1 MDSIGIHFSK
11 YLTVMVVVLGLHIP
25 TTTFASE
32 NLTELKEENEKL
44 KIKVEL
50 LIEKFVT
57 QEKQLQ
63 KLTTFQDESLLLKQK
78 LRRVTDELNSL
89 KGAFKKVSERLDVEV
104 AKTETLL
111 LENKN
116 LSDLRDA
123 LEVEI
128 AELKSPKEDRK
139 STASSEVIWEAFD
152 DVLPIQQIQFCKLTG
167 DFFRQLDQAKT
178 TNNEIKVNMVFKQ
191 RQEDLDALI
200 PNGGFEDWI
209 FNVLKVEQVEDGS
222 AAIVMQLP
230 CETMV
235 GSGVFEEGGFFGGKK
250 WRATIPYGDRRYR
263 ELAKLDARQFV
274 TASGEFLE
282 VKKFKPDQPET
293 FYASVPL
300 GEHPLVKEMNL
311 DGELFIADFS
321 YIAALSKQSN

>member
-78 LRRVTDELNSL
+78 LRSVTDELNSL

-139 STASSEVIWEAFD
+139 STA
-152 DVLPIQQIQFCKLTG
+152 
-167 DFFRQLDQAKT
+167 
-178 TNNEIKVNMVFKQ
+178 
-191 RQEDLDALI
+191 
-200 PNGGFEDWI
+200 
-209 FNVLKVEQVEDGS
+209 QV
-222 AAIVMQLP
+222 
-230 CETMV
+230 
-235 GSGVFEEGGFFGGKK
+235 K
-250 WRATIPYGDRRYR
+250 
-263 ELAKLDARQFV
+263 
-274 TASGEFLE
+274 
-282 VKKFKPDQPET
+282 
-293 FYASVPL
+293 
-300 GEHPLVKEMNL
+300 
-311 DGELFIADFS
+311 
-321 YIAALSKQSN
+321 